1 MPRPYVIIYFTE
13 SIDGRIASR
22 TGYSKLSCPYD
33 LKRLH
38 SVRAQVDAVVV
49 GANTARVDNPKLTV
63 RLVEGRNPI
72 RVVIS
77 ASGDLSP
84 SLNLFEV
91 PPRTVVYTTSM
102 PLDVERSLKDKGV
115 DVVRTGVISA
125 CKIVE
130 DLGQRF
136 SVRRVLIEGGG
147 KTVWTFIKESCFDEL
162 RVTIS
167 PVVFGS
173 GRSSVEGEGFD
184 EGKALRLDSFLLC
197 ECGQEVHLVYKIFDN
212 K

>member
-38 SVRAQVDAVVV
+38 SVRAQVDAVIV

-77 ASGDLSP
+77 ASGVLSPDLSI
-84 SLNLFEV
+84 FTV
-91 PPRTVVYTTSM
+91 PPLTVVYTKSM
-102 PLDVERSLKDKGV
+102 SEELEREIRAKGAE
-115 DVVRTGVISA
+115 VVRLNEISA
-125 CKIVE
+125 CRVVE
-130 DLGQRF
+130 DLYARF
-136 SVRRVLIEGGG
+136 SVRKVLVEGGG
-147 KTVWTFIKESCFDEL
+147 KTIWSFVKEDCFDEL
-162 RVTIS
+162 RVTVS

-173 GRSSVEGEGFD
+173 GRNSVEGEGFV
-184 EGKALRLDSFLLC
+184 EGKRLRLEAFKPC
-197 ECGQEVHLVYKIFDN
+197 ECGQEIHLIYRKS
-212 K
+212 